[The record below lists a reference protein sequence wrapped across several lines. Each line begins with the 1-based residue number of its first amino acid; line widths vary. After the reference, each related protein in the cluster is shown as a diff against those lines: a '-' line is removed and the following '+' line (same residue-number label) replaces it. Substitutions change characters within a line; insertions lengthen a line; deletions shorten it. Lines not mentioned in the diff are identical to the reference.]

1 MIALH
6 DLSANNSK
14 PYLIFFG
21 PRHSTRH
28 RRIVLSHR
36 LRSLTPNSVHSQL
49 KL

>member
-21 PRHSTRH
+21 PAIAQDTGGSFFLIASGR
-28 RRIVLSHR
+28 
-36 LRSLTPNSVHSQL
+36 
-49 KL
+49 